1 MAARTCEVVFAG
13 IGRSDEDLLPIVN
26 CDDGAYDL
34 HDVQGPPSEI
44 GKAISDSLRESDM
57 MAGSRGGFLVED
69 GADLYLT
76 VKIRFRK
83 EVSHS

>member
-1 MAARTCEVVFAG
+1 MAERTCEVVFAG

-34 HDVQGPPSEI
+34 HDVKGSPGEI
-44 GKAISDSLRESDM
+44 GKAIAESLSEVDM
-57 MAGSRGGFLVED
+57 MGGSRGGFLVEE

-76 VKIRFRK
+76 VKIRFRRK
-83 EVSHS
+83 GE

>member
-1 MAARTCEVVFAG
+1 MAERTCEVVFAG

-34 HDVQGPPSEI
+34 HDVKGSPGEI
-44 GKAISDSLRESDM
+44 GQAIADSLRESDM

-76 VKIRFRK
+76 VKIRFRRK
-83 EVSHS
+83 AEG